1 MPQITKDQLAAA
13 FKLWNKDYRK
23 RTDKYM
29 TDEKLR
35 TEPIKSVSEEQA
47 DQLLG
52 YVREVKT
59 KAAE

>member
-23 RTDKYM
+23 DPDSYAS
-29 TDEKLR
+29 DEEFR
-35 TEPIKSVSEEQA
+35 TEPIKRVSEEQA
-47 DQLLG
+47 DKLLG

-59 KAAE
+59 KAAA